1 MHSRRVFYI
10 LQLPHKFQT
19 PGTFT
24 VNIKHPPTW
33 RTIYKRLQAGGT
45 KNTMW
50 LLPCANKIYPVP
62 FPWWGWSFLPDWR
75 VLRLPKR
82 QACHQAL
89 CCSCW
94 RAGHWRSHVF
104 IALSLTSHIS
114 FHAQADRTE
123 WLPPRWGYGHPQH
136 WSSRDVFYFKK
147 TQQEIHRLWTPGYF
161 QAVWGRDCQI
171 QWTTGTVVSQ
181 GHRCYCSLQGY
192 P

>member
-1 MHSRRVFYI
+1 MCSTSSNYPIHFKLLELY
-10 LQLPHKFQT
+10 
-19 PGTFT
+19 T

-33 RTIYKRLQAGGT
+33 RTIYKRLQAGDT

-50 LLPCANKIYPVP
+50 LLPRANKSTRSPFLGGDDLSFQTGEYPETP
-62 FPWWGWSFLPDWR
+62 EEAGLSPSTMLFLLAGRSLKDSRLHHPHTNQTHLFPHTSRQNWILT
-75 VLRLPKR
+75 LRR
-82 QACHQAL
+82 
-89 CCSCW
+89 
-94 RAGHWRSHVF
+94 GH
-104 IALSLTSHIS
+104 
-114 FHAQADRTE
+114 
-123 WLPPRWGYGHPQH
+123 GHPQH

-181 GHRCYCSLQGY
+181 GHCRYCSLRDY